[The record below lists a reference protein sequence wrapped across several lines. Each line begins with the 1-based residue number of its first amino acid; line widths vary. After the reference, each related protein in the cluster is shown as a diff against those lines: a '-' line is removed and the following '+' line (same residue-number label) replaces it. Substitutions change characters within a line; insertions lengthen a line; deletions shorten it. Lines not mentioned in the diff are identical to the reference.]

1 MAIAGQYDFVP
12 LGSGVGY
19 FGSASATLS
28 VGIFQWVYKADGH
41 GLKKS
46 KAVYRVKGPASKW
59 QEINNRARFF
69 CDLWNSARGDLDS
82 LQYKQKK
89 SEMI

>member
-1 MAIAGQYDFVP
+1 MAKLGEYDFVP

-28 VGIFQWVYKADGH
+28 VGIFQWVYKADGR

-46 KAVYRVKGPASKW
+46 KAVYRIKGPESKW
-59 QEINNRARFF
+59 QEINERAKYL
-69 CDLWNSARGDLDS
+69 CEQWNWAKFDLDGM
-82 LQYKQKK
+82 QYKK
-89 SEMI
+89 SETI